1 MLRDIS
7 ADERVEPA
15 CRHAQFAG
23 ILLQK
28 SAGFIGC
35 VGHQDVVALL
45 NECQNGVGDRRR
57 AAREERA
64 SGAAFQ
70 FTHGFW
76 SEKWVSVPRRP

>member
-1 MLRDIS
+1 MSGSNQLVVTPSLPR
-7 ADERVEPA
+7 
-15 CRHAQFAG
+15 

-45 NECQNGVGDRRR
+45 NECQNGVGNRRR

-70 FTHGFW
+70 FTHGFLERKVGQR
-76 SEKWVSVPRRP
+76 SPASVK